1 VGTNVGLGRR
11 GLGLLLLV
19 AIVALA
25 AFGSTASARQDTAAA
40 TAPKPMSAKEW
51 SQLVTKAKQEGSVTI
66 YSTQIPALI
75 NETAQKFKAKY
86 GISVTVNRQVD
97 NTLIS
102 TINADISA
110 GKRVADLWVSNAR
123 PYVLGALEN
132 GWVADA
138 RGPSFFSKGFDR
150 KTFAKPGKAWVAG
163 TAVLGYAWNKS
174 AYSQGMNSFTDLLNP
189 ALRGGKIGVLQPLSP
204 AAVDFW
210 LWIQESFGKDFVTK
224 LAEQKPK
231 LYASTTTMQ
240 PALASGEILAGS
252 FIGTN
257 VKDLI
262 AQGAP
267 IEFRLPRNAWNTP
280 YYAMILKQAPHP
292 AAAQLLANY
301 MISPEGQAVMTRNV
315 GAVLKNVPDTYYVA
329 PRIVKL
335 SELTPKKIA
344 DFQASWNAIFK

>member
-1 VGTNVGLGRR
+1 
-11 GLGLLLLV
+11 
-19 AIVALA
+19 
-25 AFGSTASARQDTAAA
+25 
-40 TAPKPMSAKEW
+40 M
-51 SQLVTKAKQEGSVTI
+51 
-66 YSTQIPALI
+66 
-75 NETAQKFKAKY
+75 AQKFKEKY

-97 NTLIS
+97 NTLLA
-102 TINADISA
+102 TINADFSS
-110 GKRVADLWVSNAR
+110 GKHTADLWVSNAR

-132 GWVADA
+132 GWVGDA
-138 RGPSFFSKGFDR
+138 RGPSFFAKGFDR
-150 KTFAKPGKAWVAG
+150 NTFAKPGKAWIAATG
-163 TAVLGYAWNKS
+163 LIGYGWNK
-174 AYSQGMNSFTDLLNP
+174 AYSKGLASFKDLLDP

-204 AAVDFW
+204 AAIDFW
-210 LWIQESFGKDFVTK
+210 YWIQENYGKDFIAK
-224 LAEQKPK
+224 LADQKPR

-252 FIGTN
+252 FIATN

-267 IEFRLPRNAWNTP
+267 IEFRLPKNAWNTP

-301 MISPEGQAVMTRNV
+301 MVSPEGQAVMNHNI
-315 GAVLKNVPDTYYVA
+315 GAVLKDVPDTFYVA

-344 DFQASWNAIFK
+344 DFQASWNALFK

>member
-1 VGTNVGLGRR
+1 VGGNVRLGRR
-11 GLGLLLLV
+11 GFALLLPL
-19 AIVALA
+19 ALA
-25 AFGSTASARQDTAAA
+25 ALAVFGSTASAQQKAETAAA
-40 TAPKPMSAKEW
+40 PKPYTAKEW
-51 SQLVTKAKQEGSVTI
+51 TQLVAQAKQEGSVTI
-66 YSTQIPALI
+66 YTTQIPALV
-75 NETAQKFKAKY
+75 NDMAQKFKAKY

-97 NTLIS
+97 NTLV
-102 TINADISA
+102 TMINADFSS
-110 GKRVADLWVSNAR
+110 GKHTADLWVSNAR

-132 GWVADA
+132 GWVGDA

-150 KTFAKPGKAWVAG
+150 ATFAKPGKAWIAG
-163 TAVLGYAWNKS
+163 TAVLGYGWNK
-174 AYSQGMNSFTDLLNP
+174 AYSPGLNSFKDLLNP

-210 LWIQESFGKDFVTK
+210 YWIQENFGKDFIAK
-224 LAEQKPK
+224 LAEQKPR

-240 PALASGEILAGS
+240 PALASGEILAGT

-267 IEFRLPRNAWNTP
+267 IEFKLPKNAWNTP

-315 GAVLKNVPDTYYVA
+315 GAVLDNIPDTYYVP
-329 PRIVKL
+329 PRVVKL

-344 DFQASWNAIFK
+344 DFQASWNALFK